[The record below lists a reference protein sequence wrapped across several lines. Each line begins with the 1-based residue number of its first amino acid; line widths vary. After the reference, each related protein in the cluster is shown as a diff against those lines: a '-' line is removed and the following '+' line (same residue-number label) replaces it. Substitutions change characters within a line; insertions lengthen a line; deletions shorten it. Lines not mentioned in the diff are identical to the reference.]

1 MDLFYRTRGEGTPL
15 VMLHGL
21 FGSGDNLGGL
31 ARAMEQDFRM
41 ILVDNR
47 NHGRSPHAP
56 TNSYGEMAEDILDV
70 MDREGLD
77 RAHVFGHSMGG
88 KIAMQMAL
96 MAPDRVDRL
105 VVGDI
110 APVAYSRHHDTI
122 LEGMGKV
129 AEAAPQDRAGAEE
142 ILSAYVNEADVL
154 SFLLT
159 NWRRGDDGT
168 WRWRLNFDAI
178 RNDYDSIAAAVEG
191 EPVQTPVL
199 FLRGGNSDY
208 VTAAHRDT
216 ILKLF
221 PKATVRTVE
230 GTGHWLHAEKPD
242 LVARVIMRYLKDE
255 L

>member
-1 MDLFYRTRGEGTPL
+1 MDLFYRTRGDGPPL

-31 ARAMEQDFRM
+31 ARAMENEFRM
-41 ILVDNR
+41 VMVDHR
-47 NHGRSPHAP
+47 NHGRSPHVP

-70 MDREGLD
+70 MDREGID
-77 RAHVFGHSMGG
+77 KAHVFGHSMGG
-88 KIAMQMAL
+88 KVAMQMAL
-96 MAPDRVDRL
+96 LAPDRVDRM

-110 APVAYSRHHDTI
+110 SPVAYSHHHDTI

-129 AEAAPQDRAGAEE
+129 ADAAPQDRAGAEA
-142 ILSAYVNEADVL
+142 ILTSYVQEPDVL

-159 NWRRGDDGT
+159 NWRRGNDGT
-168 WRWRLNFDAI
+168 WRWRLNIDAI
-178 RNDYDSIAAAVEG
+178 RDDYGSISAAVEG
-191 EPVQTPVL
+191 DPVDTPVL
-199 FLRGGNSDY
+199 FLRGGDSDY
-208 VTAAHRDT
+208 VTAEHRDT

-221 PKATVRTVE
+221 PNATVRTVE

-242 LVARVIMRYLKDE
+242 LVARVITRFLKDE